1 MPHGRPRLTVNPPA
15 GHGRRLRR
23 RLGRVLVAL
32 LGVFGQGDRITVRRF
47 DTICP
52 GFLQNARSQTCRY
65 GPKWAIGR
73 TDGLPAPRAQGGRA
87 VPRRGGGGG
96 RRRGGGG
103 WFTRARGPRR

>member
-23 RLGRVLVAL
+23 RLGRDLVAP

-52 GFLQNARSQTCRY
+52 GFLQNARSQTCHY
-65 GPKWAIGR
+65 TAKWAIGR
-73 TDGLPAPRAQGGRA
+73 PARLRALRAQVGREFAKNRGVAGAA
-87 VPRRGGGGG
+87 VSRT
-96 RRRGGGG
+96 RRRSG
-103 WFTRARGPRR
+103 